1 MLFIR
6 IFYTKTQSTV
16 KKIIPKVK
24 IWPKDQVVFIIRKKT
39 NLKNVFET
47 EYSYK
52 ENSYKKHTLQCKI

>member
-16 KKIIPKVK
+16 NKTIPKVK
-24 IWPKDQVVFIIRKKT
+24 IWPKDQVVFIIKK

-52 ENSYKKHTLQCKI
+52 GNSYKKHTLQCKI